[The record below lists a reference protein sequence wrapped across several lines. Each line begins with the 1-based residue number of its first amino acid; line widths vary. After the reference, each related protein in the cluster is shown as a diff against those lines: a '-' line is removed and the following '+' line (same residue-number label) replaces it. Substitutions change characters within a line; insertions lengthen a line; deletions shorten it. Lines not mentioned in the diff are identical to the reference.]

1 MKRLI
6 KNKSGQH
13 TVGLPFSVIFSIFL
27 IVVFIVVAFIAVKH
41 FLDIGECAGVG
52 QFYDNFQG
60 KVDEAWVSQQFSE
73 SEYKIDTASGIKK
86 VCFANLSAQISDE
99 ESPEYLEIKDFE
111 FYEVNTF
118 VIPSQKSEGLP
129 YKNIKNIDINRI
141 TETRNPYCVDV
152 SRGLRIQK
160 GIYDKFVLIS

>member
-86 VCFANLSAQISDE
+86 VCFANLSAQITGAQEDYE
-99 ESPEYLEIKDFE
+99 EIKN
-111 FYEVNTF
+111 YEIYEANLFLLPPGKTCNM
-118 VIPSQKSEGLP
+118 P
-129 YKNIKNIDINRI
+129 YKLIKHLNISAI
-141 TETRNPYCVDV
+141 TTESNPYCVLVEDT
-152 SRGLRIQK
+152 LKIK
-160 GIYDKFVLIS
+160 KDFYDKFVIVE